1 MEVKQIGNFQA
12 IALILIIVIN
22 HLILGTP
29 RTLIAETGTGTIL
42 NMFYIFILALL
53 LVFIITKLFNNFKG
67 KDIIDISEFLGG
79 KFLKVIVGIVF
90 IGYFLVILSTTVR
103 VIVQDLEIIYFENIS
118 INILTLVIITSIVF
132 VYKYGSTAVIK
143 CNSIIAPIV
152 GIAILI
158 IAFSNIQDFSL
169 DRVFPILGFGAKET
183 FITGASNIFAYSGL
197 AILYFIMPMLK
208 DSRNFKRVSII
219 STVLVG
225 ILIIGSVS
233 SLVLSFPFIE
243 NINEISSLYVESR
256 DISYWQVFQRIDGLF
271 VFSWILALLSY
282 ISVALF
288 IIVVIFRKLTNTKK
302 EFPVILAFAALTYV
316 VTLIP
321 NNISMIR
328 FLEDV
333 VFKYTNIIVAI
344 FLSLLIL
351 ILANIKYKFKNRT
364 SNVENRNLNKEV
376 NIVNGK

>member
-1 MEVKQIGNFQA
+1 MEIKQISNFQA
-12 IALILIIVIN
+12 IAFILIIVTN

-42 NMFYIFILALL
+42 NMIYVFILALL
-53 LVFIITKLFNNFKG
+53 LVFIITKLFCNFNG

-79 KFLKVIVGIVF
+79 KVLKVIVGIVF
-90 IGYFLVILSTTVR
+90 IIYFLVILSTTVR
-103 VIVQDLEIIYFENIS
+103 VIVQDLEIIYFQNIS
-118 INILTLVIITSIVF
+118 VYVLTLAILASIVF
-132 VYKYGSTAVIK
+132 VYKYGSSAVVK

-158 IAFSNIQDFSL
+158 IAFSNVQDFSL
-169 DRVFPILGFGAKET
+169 DRLFPILGFGAKET

-208 DSRNFKRVSII
+208 DSKNFKKVSIV
-219 STVLVG
+219 STILVG
-225 ILIIGSVS
+225 ILIVGSVS

-282 ISVALF
+282 ISVVLF
-288 IIVVIFRKLTNTKK
+288 IIVVIFRKLTNAKK
-302 EFPVILAFAALTYV
+302 EFPVVLAFATITYV
-316 VTLIP
+316 TTLIP
-321 NNISMIR
+321 NNIAMIR
-328 FLEDV
+328 FLEDI

-344 FLSLLIL
+344 FLSLIIL
-351 ILANIKYKFKNRT
+351 IFANIKYK
-364 SNVENRNLNKEV
+364 
-376 NIVNGK
+376 IVNRKNTIINSNNIENKPL

>member
-1 MEVKQIGNFQA
+1 MEIKQISNFQA
-12 IALILIIVIN
+12 IAFILIIVTN

-42 NMFYIFILALL
+42 NMIYVFILALL
-53 LVFIITKLFNNFKG
+53 LVFIITKLFSNFNG

-79 KFLKVIVGIVF
+79 KVLKVIVGIVF
-90 IGYFLVILSTTVR
+90 IIYFLVILSTTVR
-103 VIVQDLEIIYFENIS
+103 VIVQDLEIIYFQNIS
-118 INILTLVIITSIVF
+118 VYVLTLAILASIVF
-132 VYKYGSTAVIK
+132 VYKYGSSAVVK

-158 IAFSNIQDFSL
+158 IAFSNVQDFSL
-169 DRVFPILGFGAKET
+169 DRLFPILGFGAKET

-208 DSRNFKRVSII
+208 DSKNFKKVSIV
-219 STVLVG
+219 STILVG
-225 ILIIGSVS
+225 ILIVGSVS

-282 ISVALF
+282 ISVVLF
-288 IIVVIFRKLTNTKK
+288 IIVVIFRKLTNAKK
-302 EFPVILAFAALTYV
+302 EFPVVLAFATITYV
-316 VTLIP
+316 TTLIP
-321 NNISMIR
+321 NNIAMIR
-328 FLEDV
+328 FLEDI

-344 FLSLLIL
+344 FLSLIVLIF
-351 ILANIKYKFKNRT
+351 ANIKYK
-364 SNVENRNLNKEV
+364 
-376 NIVNGK
+376 IVNRKNTIINSNNIENKPL

>member
-1 MEVKQIGNFQA
+1 MEIKQISNFQA
-12 IALILIIVIN
+12 IALILIIVTN

-42 NMFYIFILALL
+42 NMIYVFILALL
-53 LVFIITKLFNNFKG
+53 LVFIITKLFCNFNG

-79 KFLKVIVGIVF
+79 KVLKVIVGIVF
-90 IGYFLVILSTTVR
+90 IIYFLVILSTTVR
-103 VIVQDLEIIYFENIS
+103 VIVQDLEIIYFQNIS
-118 INILTLVIITSIVF
+118 IYVLTLAILASIVF
-132 VYKYGSTAVIK
+132 VYKYGSSAVVK

-158 IAFSNIQDFSL
+158 IAFSNVQDFSL
-169 DRVFPILGFGAKET
+169 DRIFPILGFGAKET

-208 DSRNFKRVSII
+208 DSKNFKKVSIV
-219 STVLVG
+219 STILVG
-225 ILIIGSVS
+225 ILIVGSVS

-282 ISVALF
+282 ISVVLF
-288 IIVVIFRKLTNTKK
+288 IIVVIFRKLTNAKK
-302 EFPVILAFAALTYV
+302 EFPVVLAFATITYV
-316 VTLIP
+316 TTLIP
-321 NNISMIR
+321 NNIAMIR
-328 FLEDV
+328 FLEDI

-344 FLSLLIL
+344 FLSLIIL
-351 ILANIKYKFKNRT
+351 IFANIKYK
-364 SNVENRNLNKEV
+364 
-376 NIVNGK
+376 IVNRKNTIINSNNIENKPL

>member
-1 MEVKQIGNFQA
+1 MEIKQISNFQA
-12 IALILIIVIN
+12 IALILIIVTN

-42 NMFYIFILALL
+42 NMIYVFILAIL
-53 LVFIITKLFNNFKG
+53 LVFIITKLFSNFNG

-79 KFLKVIVGIVF
+79 KVLKVIVGIVF
-90 IGYFLVILSTTVR
+90 IIYFLVILSTTVR
-103 VIVQDLEIIYFENIS
+103 VIVQDLEIIYFQNIS
-118 INILTLVIITSIVF
+118 VYVLTLAILASIVF
-132 VYKYGSTAVIK
+132 VYKYGSSAVVK

-158 IAFSNIQDFSL
+158 IAFSNVQDFSL
-169 DRVFPILGFGAKET
+169 DRLFPILGFGAKET

-208 DSRNFKRVSII
+208 DSKIFKKVSIV
-219 STVLVG
+219 STILVG
-225 ILIIGSVS
+225 ILIVGSVS

-282 ISVALF
+282 ISVVLF
-288 IIVVIFRKLTNTKK
+288 IIVVIFRKLTNAKK
-302 EFPVILAFAALTYV
+302 EFPVVLAFATITYV
-316 VTLIP
+316 TTLIP
-321 NNISMIR
+321 NNIAMIR
-328 FLEDV
+328 FLEDI

-344 FLSLLIL
+344 FLSLIVLIF
-351 ILANIKYKFKNRT
+351 ANIKYK
-364 SNVENRNLNKEV
+364 
-376 NIVNGK
+376 IVNRKNTIINSNNIENKPL

>member
-1 MEVKQIGNFQA
+1 MEIKQISNFQA
-12 IALILIIVIN
+12 IALILIIVTN

-42 NMFYIFILALL
+42 NMIYVFILAIL
-53 LVFIITKLFNNFKG
+53 LVFIITKLFSNFNG

-79 KFLKVIVGIVF
+79 KVLKVIVGIVF
-90 IGYFLVILSTTVR
+90 IIYFLVILSTTVR
-103 VIVQDLEIIYFENIS
+103 VIVQDLEIIYFQNIS
-118 INILTLVIITSIVF
+118 VYVLTLAILASIVF
-132 VYKYGSTAVIK
+132 VYKYGSSAVVK

-158 IAFSNIQDFSL
+158 IAFSNVQDFSL
-169 DRVFPILGFGAKET
+169 DRLFPILGFGAKET

-208 DSRNFKRVSII
+208 DSKNFKKVSIV
-219 STVLVG
+219 STILVG
-225 ILIIGSVS
+225 ILIVGSVS

-282 ISVALF
+282 ISVVLF
-288 IIVVIFRKLTNTKK
+288 IIVVIFRKLTNAKK
-302 EFPVILAFAALTYV
+302 EFPVVLAFATITYV
-316 VTLIP
+316 TTLIP
-321 NNISMIR
+321 NNIAMIR
-328 FLEDV
+328 FLEDI

-344 FLSLLIL
+344 FLSLIVLIF
-351 ILANIKYKFKNRT
+351 ANIKYK
-364 SNVENRNLNKEV
+364 
-376 NIVNGK
+376 IVNRKNTIINSNNIENKPL

>member
-1 MEVKQIGNFQA
+1 MEIKQIGNFQA

-42 NMFYIFILALL
+42 NMLYVFLLVLLLIFI
-53 LVFIITKLFNNFKG
+53 INKLFNNFKG
-67 KDIIDISEFLGG
+67 KDIVDISEFLGG
-79 KFLKVIVGIVF
+79 KVLKVIVGIVF
-90 IGYFLVILSTTVR
+90 IIYFLVILSTTVR
-103 VIVQDLEIIYFENIS
+103 VIVQDLEIIYFQNIS
-118 INILTLVIITSIVF
+118 VYVLTLAILASIVF
-132 VYKYGSTAVIK
+132 VYKYGSSAVVK

-158 IAFSNIQDFSL
+158 IAFSNVQDFSL
-169 DRVFPILGFGAKET
+169 DRLFPILGFGAKET

-208 DSRNFKRVSII
+208 DSKNFKKVSIV
-219 STVLVG
+219 STILVG
-225 ILIIGSVS
+225 ILIVGSVS

-282 ISVALF
+282 ISVVLF
-288 IIVVIFRKLTNTKK
+288 IIVVIFRKLTNAKK
-302 EFPVILAFAALTYV
+302 EFPVVLAFATITYV
-316 VTLIP
+316 TTLIP
-321 NNISMIR
+321 NNIAMIR
-328 FLEDV
+328 FLEDI

-344 FLSLLIL
+344 FLSLIVLIF
-351 ILANIKYKFKNRT
+351 ANIKYK
-364 SNVENRNLNKEV
+364 
-376 NIVNGK
+376 IVNRKNTIINSNNIENKPL

>member
-1 MEVKQIGNFQA
+1 MEIKQISNFQA
-12 IALILIIVIN
+12 IALILIIVTN

-42 NMFYIFILALL
+42 NMIYVFILALL
-53 LVFIITKLFNNFKG
+53 LVFIITKLFSNFNG

-79 KFLKVIVGIVF
+79 KVLKVIVGIVF
-90 IGYFLVILSTTVR
+90 IIYFLVILSTTVR
-103 VIVQDLEIIYFENIS
+103 VIVQDLEIIYFQNIS
-118 INILTLVIITSIVF
+118 VYVLTLVILANIVF
-132 VYKYGSTAVIK
+132 VYKYGSSAVVK

-158 IAFSNIQDFSL
+158 IAFSNVQDFSL
-169 DRVFPILGFGAKET
+169 DRLFPILGFGAKET

-208 DSRNFKRVSII
+208 DSKNFKKVSIV
-219 STVLVG
+219 STILVG
-225 ILIIGSVS
+225 ILIVGSVS

-282 ISVALF
+282 ISVVLF
-288 IIVVIFRKLTNTKK
+288 IIVVIFRKLTNAKK
-302 EFPVILAFAALTYV
+302 EFPVVLAFATITYV
-316 VTLIP
+316 TTLIP
-321 NNISMIR
+321 NNIAMIR
-328 FLEDV
+328 FLEDI

-344 FLSLLIL
+344 FLSLIVLIF
-351 ILANIKYKFKNRT
+351 ANIKYK
-364 SNVENRNLNKEV
+364 
-376 NIVNGK
+376 IVNRKNTIINSNNIENKPL

>member
-1 MEVKQIGNFQA
+1 MEIKQISNFQA
-12 IALILIIVIN
+12 IALILIIVTN

-42 NMFYIFILALL
+42 NMIYVFILALL
-53 LVFIITKLFNNFKG
+53 LVFIITKLFCNFNG

-79 KFLKVIVGIVF
+79 KVLKVIVGIVF
-90 IGYFLVILSTTVR
+90 IIYFLVILSTTVR
-103 VIVQDLEIIYFENIS
+103 VIVQDLEIIYFQNIS
-118 INILTLVIITSIVF
+118 VYVLTLAILASIVF
-132 VYKYGSTAVIK
+132 VYKYGSSAVVK

-158 IAFSNIQDFSL
+158 IAFSNVQDFSL
-169 DRVFPILGFGAKET
+169 DRIFPILGFGAKET

-208 DSRNFKRVSII
+208 DSKNFKKVSIV
-219 STVLVG
+219 STILVG
-225 ILIIGSVS
+225 ILIVGSVS

-282 ISVALF
+282 ISVVLF
-288 IIVVIFRKLTNTKK
+288 IIVVIFRKLTNAKK
-302 EFPVILAFAALTYV
+302 EFPVVLAFATITYV
-316 VTLIP
+316 TTLIP
-321 NNISMIR
+321 NNIAMIR
-328 FLEDV
+328 FLEDI

-344 FLSLLIL
+344 FLSLIIL
-351 ILANIKYKFKNRT
+351 IFANIKYK
-364 SNVENRNLNKEV
+364 
-376 NIVNGK
+376 IVNRKNTIINSNNIENKPL